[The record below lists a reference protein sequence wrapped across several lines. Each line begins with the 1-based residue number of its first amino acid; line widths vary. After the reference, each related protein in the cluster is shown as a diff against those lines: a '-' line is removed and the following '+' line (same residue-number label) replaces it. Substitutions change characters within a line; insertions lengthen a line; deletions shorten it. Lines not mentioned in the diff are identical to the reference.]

1 MGLFGHKKRVYVVWG
16 RFDDAK
22 DIRGGDTVRRGLT
35 KENIAFVI
43 KKFSNDSYKPSDIRV
58 VEDEI
63 LTGYSKPLNQAVS
76 QMMVQEAWKMV
87 TARFSKELFDKSK
100 DVETHIG
107 VCDLSVMGT
116 DDYGLYLIYI
126 YA

>member
-16 RFDDAK
+16 RFDGAK
-22 DIRGGDTVRRGLT
+22 DINGGDTVRKGLT
-35 KENIAFVI
+35 KDNIAFVI
-43 KKFSNDSYKPSDIRV
+43 KKISNESYKPGDIRV

-63 LTGYSKPLNQAVS
+63 LTGYSKPLTQTVS
-76 QMMVQEAWKMV
+76 KLMVQEAWKMV

-100 DVETHIG
+100 DVETHVG

>member
-1 MGLFGHKKRVYVVWG
+1 MGLFGHKKRVYIVWG

-22 DIRGGDTVRRGLT
+22 DIRGGDMVRNGLT
-35 KENIAFVI
+35 KDNIAFVI
-43 KKFSNDSYKPSDIRV
+43 KKFSNETYKPSDIRV

-63 LTGYSKPLNQAVS
+63 ITGYSKPLNQAVS
-76 QMMVQEAWKMV
+76 KIIVQEAWKLV

-100 DVETHIG
+100 DVETHVG
-107 VCDLSVMGT
+107 LCDLSVMGT